1 MGGPGGQRREVRS
14 KSKGGRAT
22 QRPPPPPAHVTR
34 RAWTRMGRGAVA
46 GRTRTLHPTC
56 RDDSPTQKLP
66 STRRHPGREQ
76 RHWSVRTPRAPPPRA
91 PRCAG
96 ARCPP
101 SPRATRP
108 RRPLPGSRDPAGTPT
123 TPTSRRPRQPRRSR
137 APSRLWGAR
146 VGCGSRNPPHTCTAG
161 AGPRRPRSDRR
172 REDGAL
178 PAAGTAAR
186 AALACLATVRPWSEG
201 QARQHSAGKGR

>member
-1 MGGPGGQRREVRS
+1 M
-14 KSKGGRAT
+14 
-22 QRPPPPPAHVTR
+22 
-34 RAWTRMGRGAVA
+34 A

-108 RRPLPGSRDPAGTPT
+108 RRPLPGSRDPDGTPA

-146 VGCGSRNPPHTCTAG
+146 VGCGSRNSPHTCTAG
-161 AGPRRPRSDRR
+161 AGRVTCGWNC
-172 REDGAL
+172 GAGG
-178 PAAGTAAR
+178 PGMPCDCSSMVRGAGASALCRKGKVTVSKVIAAAR
-186 AALACLATVRPWSEG
+186 ADPPGAPGGPPGQPVPTPATAGPQRWSPN
-201 QARQHSAGKGR
+201 

>member
-22 QRPPPPPAHVTR
+22 QRPPPACAHVTR
-34 RAWTRMGRGAVA
+34 RAWTRTGRGAGA

-66 STRRHPGREQ
+66 STRR
-76 RHWSVRTPRAPPPRA
+76 PRAGNSVTGASGPRGHLLRVRLAA
-91 PRCAG
+91 PVPA
-96 ARCPP
+96 ARP
-101 SPRATRP
+101 PRATRP
-108 RRPLPGSRDPAGTPT
+108 RRPLPGSRDPAGTPA

-146 VGCGSRNPPHTCTAG
+146 VGCGSRNSPHTCTAG
-161 AGPRRPRSDRR
+161 AGPRHPRSDPR